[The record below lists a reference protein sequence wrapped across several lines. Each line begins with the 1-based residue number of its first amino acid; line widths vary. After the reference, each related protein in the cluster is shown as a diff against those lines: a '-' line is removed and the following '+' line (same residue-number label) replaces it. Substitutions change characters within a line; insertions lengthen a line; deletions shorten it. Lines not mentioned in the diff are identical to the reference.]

1 MPVPGT
7 ATSPTTI
14 TVNSLYTYFGSTPQY
29 PSTGTS
35 TNISIGQYLLGGLVD
50 NPGVTGVNTTVPSS
64 ASNLGLYLYEGC
76 YYNSVL
82 SQSVSVSS
90 SSTKGSLYL
99 TIAGSTTSMSWTHYY
114 AAMHIANMTWSAY
127 GTTNGSV
134 TNVDIVYNS
143 ISTGVNTIPPNN
155 DLSWQ
160 WIQMNSGSV
169 LRRSA
174 GTYKTATTNT
184 TYPTKGYYFAQW
196 SSFTSNMTG
205 WPSTSTNTGTA
216 TIYIGLMV

>member
-1 MPVPGT
+1 MPVSGT

-14 TVNSLYTYFGSTPQY
+14 TVNSLYIYFGSTPQY

-64 ASNLGLYLYEGC
+64 ASNLGMNLYEGC
-76 YYNSVL
+76 YYNSIL
-82 SQSVSVSS
+82 SQSVGVTVST
-90 SSTKGSLYL
+90 TKTALVI
-99 TIAGSTTSMSWTHYY
+99 TGSTTFMSWTHYY
-114 AAMHIANMTWSAY
+114 AAMYLANMAWAGST
-127 GTTNGSV
+127 GSV
-134 TNVDIVYNS
+134 FNVDIPYNS
-143 ISTGVNTIPPNN
+143 LSTGVNTVPPNN

-169 LRRSA
+169 LRRVGGSYA
-174 GTYKTATTNT
+174 TATTNT
-184 TYPTKGYYFAQW
+184 TSPTKGYYYAQW

-205 WPSTSTNTGTA
+205 WPTSTGTA
-216 TIYIGLMV
+216 TVYIGLMV

>member
-1 MPVPGT
+1 MPIPGT

-64 ASNLGLYLYEGC
+64 ASNLGMNLYEGC

-82 SQSVSVSS
+82 TQSVAVAY
-90 SSTKGSLYL
+90 SSTKGVGYVTVS
-99 TIAGSTTSMSWTHYY
+99 GSTTSMSWTHYY
-114 AAMHIANMTWSAY
+114 AAMRIDNMTWTAV
-127 GTTNGSV
+127 TTGQAVSNL
-134 TNVDIVYNS
+134 DIPYNS
-143 ISTGVNTIPPNN
+143 LTVGVNTVPPNN

-174 GTYKTATTNT
+174 GNYQTLNTSTTT
-184 TYPTKGYYFAQW
+184 PTKGYYYSQW
-196 SSFTSNMTG
+196 SSFTTTMTG
-205 WPSTSTNTGTA
+205 WPTVGSTTA

>member
-64 ASNLGLYLYEGC
+64 ASNLGINLYEGC

-82 SQSVSVSS
+82 SQSVTATY
-90 SSTKGSLYL
+90 STLKGATYL
-99 TIAGSTTSMSWTHYY
+99 QIAGSTTSMSWTHYY
-114 AAMHIANMTWSAY
+114 AAMRIANMTWT
-127 GTTNGSV
+127 GVNGQL
-134 TNVDIVYNS
+134 TNVDIPYNS
-143 ISTGVNTIPPNN
+143 LSTGVNTVPPNN

-160 WIQMNSGSV
+160 WIQMNSGGV

-174 GTYKTATTNT
+174 GSYQTSTTNT
-184 TYPTKGYYFAQW
+184 TFPTKGYYFSQW
-196 SSFTSNMTG
+196 TSFTSNMTG
-205 WPSTSTNTGTA
+205 WPTGPATA

>member
-64 ASNLGLYLYEGC
+64 ASNLGINLYEGC

-82 SQSVSVSS
+82 SQSVTVSNS
-90 SSTKGSLYL
+90 ATKGIAYL
-99 TIAGSTTSMSWTHYY
+99 TVAGSTTSMSWTHYY
-114 AAMHIANMTWSAY
+114 AAMHIANMAWSL
-127 GTTNGSV
+127 GGSV
-134 TNVDIVYNS
+134 VNVDIPYNS
-143 ISTGVNTIPPNN
+143 LSTGVNTVPPNN

-160 WIQMNSGSV
+160 WIQMNSGGV

-174 GTYKTATTNT
+174 GSYQTSTTNT
-184 TYPTKGYYFAQW
+184 TYPTKGYYFSQW
-196 SSFTSNMTG
+196 YSFPLAMTG
-205 WPSTSTNTGTA
+205 WPSTATTA